1 MLTCIIYVCG
11 PMYEYLNVWYM
22 YTTIGALKGLNATQ
36 ISSHILEQPI
46 SLQILR
52 RKTRKRQCSLVLFI
66 PVGAGAAPA
75 CTRTKKIKNICTS
88 SSFPTQYSQGFNYLC
103 LLCIIQQY
111 WSLK

>member
-46 SLQILR
+46 SLQI
-52 RKTRKRQCSLVLFI
+52 QYC
-66 PVGAGAAPA
+66 VGKLENVSVAL
-75 CTRTKKIKNICTS
+75 
-88 SSFPTQYSQGFNYLC
+88 YC
-103 LLCIIQQY
+103 LYMYQ
-111 WSLK
+111 